1 MQTMASTTAQPG
13 TTTTMQTPDVNLVLD
28 SKTIKAQ
35 ANGNVVVKHDVNANA
50 NNGAAKMEVDAAS
63 VPNNGTVAA
72 NGAAFPFVSNGNG
85 TAAAAN
91 GNGVAG
97 ETSQARTTT
106 PALAQAAPLPPAG
119 TAAAAAPPPAAG
131 AAAVTTPPTTR
142 RTAAAAA
149 TANLPQQPPMQLQ
162 QPLPPPPSHHQQ
174 QQPQFIT
181 SQMKGPPLMNAA
193 ANGKTMMPNLN
204 GITDATTTTDAKGQQ
219 QRKVSCQDIQ
229 LVQNMIERCMQ
240 LYMSQKEVVNALHTQ
255 AHVEPTFTMLVWQK
269 LEASNPAFFRTYYTW
284 LRIKDQVVAYNYLV
298 DQHNALAHK
307 GAMVGAGN
315 HGTAPSNGGW
325 IGQPQP
331 PMPHGGF
338 NTHAPPVDAG
348 GWGPPMGGND
358 RNPSL
363 PPWFDSGSG
372 GVDGHGGKN
381 GGGNMPKNSSTNS
394 LDLLLTRDP
403 STGNINGFESH
414 QFPGNTPPSAN
425 GGGRLSFHGL
435 GLGPIPRN
443 LSISDLS
450 LDICREFNTDDAAML
465 NLLPAMDE
473 MGGGG
478 GGAGGRGGSGAADG
492 GTEGGGAG
500 GAGKAVPE
508 SGLSLEHIGKN
519 FSLTEFNCFEG
530 AFEKA

>member
-106 PALAQAAPLPPAG
+106 PALAQAAPLHPAG
-119 TAAAAAPPPAAG
+119 TAAAAPPPAAG

-315 HGTAPSNGGW
+315 HGTAPSNGAR
-325 IGQPQP
+325 
-331 PMPHGGF
+331 HCCRSV
-338 NTHAPPVDAG
+338 APDVQRTASAVLA
-348 GWGPPMGGND
+348 
-358 RNPSL
+358 NP
-363 PPWFDSGSG
+363 
-372 GVDGHGGKN
+372 
-381 GGGNMPKNSSTNS
+381 
-394 LDLLLTRDP
+394 LT
-403 STGNINGFESH
+403 T
-414 QFPGNTPPSAN
+414 
-425 GGGRLSFHGL
+425 
-435 GLGPIPRN
+435 
-443 LSISDLS
+443 
-450 LDICREFNTDDAAML
+450 
-465 NLLPAMDE
+465 
-473 MGGGG
+473 
-478 GGAGGRGGSGAADG
+478 GGAR
-492 GTEGGGAG
+492 
-500 GAGKAVPE
+500 
-508 SGLSLEHIGKN
+508 
-519 FSLTEFNCFEG
+519 
-530 AFEKA
+530 

>member
-1 MQTMASTTAQPG
+1 
-13 TTTTMQTPDVNLVLD
+13 
-28 SKTIKAQ
+28 
-35 ANGNVVVKHDVNANA
+35 
-50 NNGAAKMEVDAAS
+50 
-63 VPNNGTVAA
+63 
-72 NGAAFPFVSNGNG
+72 
-85 TAAAAN
+85 
-91 GNGVAG
+91 
-97 ETSQARTTT
+97 
-106 PALAQAAPLPPAG
+106 
-119 TAAAAAPPPAAG
+119 
-131 AAAVTTPPTTR
+131 
-142 RTAAAAA
+142 
-149 TANLPQQPPMQLQ
+149 
-162 QPLPPPPSHHQQ
+162 
-174 QQPQFIT
+174 
-181 SQMKGPPLMNAA
+181 MNAA

-403 STGNINGFESH
+403 STGNINGFDSH

-450 LDICREFNTDDAAML
+450 LDICREFTEDAAML

-473 MGGGG
+473 MGGGS